1 MLEHGR
7 DARLAHYFHPPQNCH
22 SSMMLSWNTC
32 AIIPVTPQIYFLDI
46 EFVDGTVLIARTQEH
61 TQTLLS
67 LVQIEAV
74 KYDL

>member
-1 MLEHGR
+1 
-7 DARLAHYFHPPQNCH
+7 
-22 SSMMLSWNTC
+22 MMLSWNTC